1 MDKPEIRA
9 EGDCPDSAP
18 GMESASRMLPRSMPT
33 RAPQPASNRAAVILA
48 LLAVYVVW
56 GSTYLGI
63 KIALTG
69 YAPFA
74 LGAIRMVVAGVL
86 LLAWLKFRGA
96 PWPSARQLANCA
108 IVGTLLLCGGNG
120 LVNYAEQ
127 TVSSGMAA
135 VAVASMPLFA
145 ALFAGW

>member
-9 EGDCPDSAP
+9 EDDCPDSAP
-18 GMESASRMLPRSMPT
+18 SMESASRMLPRSMPT
-33 RAPQPASNRAAVILA
+33 PAPHPASNRAAVILA

-74 LGAIRMVVAGVL
+74 LGAIRMVVEGVL
-86 LLAWLKFRGA
+86 LLAWLKFSGA
-96 PWPSARQLANCA
+96 PWPRARPLADCA
-108 IVGTLLLCGGNG
+108 LVGTNVLRG
-120 LVNYAEQ
+120 
-127 TVSSGMAA
+127 
-135 VAVASMPLFA
+135 
-145 ALFAGW
+145 